1 LKKQLSGGR
10 TPCLR
15 TFQSI
20 QIDYIELPQVGSLK
34 YLLVVADYLINWIK
48 AIHFPNATANRIVK
62 VLLESIIPCFRLIK
76 NIDSD
81 NWSHFMANVIKEP
94 TKVLDIK

>member
-1 LKKQLSGGR
+1 
-10 TPCLR
+10 
-15 TFQSI
+15 
-20 QIDYIELPQVGSLK
+20 VGSLK

-62 VLLESIIPCFRLIK
+62 VLLESIIPRFRIIK

-81 NWSHFMANVIKEP
+81 NWSHFTANVIKEL